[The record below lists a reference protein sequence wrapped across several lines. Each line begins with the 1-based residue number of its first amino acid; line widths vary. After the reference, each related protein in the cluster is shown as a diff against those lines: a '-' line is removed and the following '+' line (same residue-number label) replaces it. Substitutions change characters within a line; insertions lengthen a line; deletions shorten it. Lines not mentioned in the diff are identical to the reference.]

1 MFEFLYSKKFLVILG
16 VVCIFVG
23 ISFYVYSTYI
33 APKINP
39 DYVPNKEFIQQ
50 GGPGDDD
57 AYQKVASIYFFH
69 ANWCPYSKKVIKDV
83 WPELKGEYN
92 GKNINHY
99 KLNFLD
105 YDGDKNEKEMQ
116 DFEKTYNKKI
126 DGYPSIFLVK
136 DDQVIE
142 FEAKPNVDT
151 LTEFIHTVL

>member
-23 ISFYVYSTYI
+23 ISFYVYNSYI

-57 AYQKVASIYFFH
+57 AYQKEATIYFFH
-69 ANWCPYSKKVIKDV
+69 AKWCPYSKKVIKDV
-83 WPELKGEYN
+83 WPELKSEYN

-105 YDGDKNEKEMQ
+105 YDGDANEKELQ

-142 FEAKPNVDT
+142 FEAKPNNDT
-151 LTEFIHTVL
+151 LSEFIHTVL

>member
-1 MFEFLYSKKFLVILG
+1 MLEFLYSKKFLIILG

-23 ISFYVYSTYI
+23 ISFYVYNSYI

-39 DYVPNKEFIQQ
+39 DYVPNKEFVQQ
-50 GGPGDDD
+50 D
-57 AYQKVASIYFFH
+57 AYNKDATIYFFH
-69 ANWCPYSKKVIKDV
+69 ASWCPYSKKVIDNV
-83 WPELKGEYN
+83 WPGLKSEFN

-105 YDGDKNEKEMQ
+105 YDGDKNEKELA
-116 DFEKTYNKKI
+116 DFEKSYNKKI

-142 FEAKPNVDT
+142 FEAKPNNDT